1 MPIYFF
7 ADKLLIFSVLYY
19 STNNEL
25 VLFHFY
31 LSSLRAFH
39 LLTDL
44 LRENNLKKY
53 EFDTK

>member
-19 STNNEL
+19 STNNDL
-25 VLFHFY
+25 VLFYFY

-44 LRENNLKKY
+44 LRENDVKY